1 MELADFSKP
10 GERKK
15 LIWAAVL
22 GLIAII
28 FLWWTFIGFGKSTP
42 TVTSRPS
49 PTSSTLG
56 RAAPPRAANSVNS
69 NSTDPQLADISY
81 MQEIPTV
88 SPGSGLTFPEP
99 KRNIFAYVEKPV
111 APAASLT
118 PPPTPTPSPPVL
130 LANINPQNVFARTAD
145 FTLELSGDK
154 FTPDMRVFVDGR
166 DVPTKYKGPQQMTAM
181 IAAAVIASPGV
192 RQIKVQT
199 PNGSAYSGSVQLSV
213 APAPTPNYSYVGI
226 IGGPT
231 HVDTALLQDKN
242 NKEILSVQRG
252 DLLSGRFRV
261 TSISEKEV
269 VFLDANLKIKH
280 TLAMTEG
287 EKVSGAPLGRPT
299 PRVDAEDDEP

>member
-28 FLWWTFIGFGKSTP
+28 FLWWTFIGFGKSNP
-42 TVTSRPS
+42 TAPARPSTSTTLGNRSAPSRPANNVN
-49 PTSSTLG
+49 TSTE
-56 RAAPPRAANSVNS
+56 
-69 NSTDPQLADISY
+69 PQLADMSY
-81 MQEIPTV
+81 MQEVVLQRPASSV
-88 SPGSGLTFPEP
+88 PEP
-99 KRNIFAYVEKPV
+99 KRNIFAYVEKAKPV
-111 APAASLT
+111 ASPT
-118 PPPTPTPSPPVL
+118 QTPTPTPTPPVL
-130 LANINPQNVFARTAD
+130 LASINPQNVYARTAD

-154 FTPDMRVFVDGR
+154 FTPDMRVFVEGR
-166 DVPTKYKGPQQMTAM
+166 ELPTKYKGPQEMTASVAASF
-181 IAAAVIASPGV
+181 IANPGV

-199 PNGSAYSGSVQLSV
+199 PNGSAYSNQVQLSV

-226 IGGPT
+226 IGTRT

-269 VFLDANLKIKH
+269 VFMDANLKIKH

>member
-22 GLIAII
+22 GLIAIV
-28 FLWWTFIGFGKSTP
+28 FLWWTFIGFGRSGPTSTP
-42 TVTSRPS
+42 RPS
-49 PTSSTLG
+49 TSTTLG
-56 RAAPPRAANSVNS
+56 NRSAPSRATNNVNT
-69 NSTDPQLADISY
+69 STEPQLADMSY
-81 MQEIPTV
+81 MQEVVLQGPAANV
-88 SPGSGLTFPEP
+88 PEP
-99 KRNIFAYVEKPV
+99 KRNIFAYVEKAKPV
-111 APAASLT
+111 PSPT
-118 PPPTPTPSPPVL
+118 VSPTPTPTPPVL
-130 LANINPQNVFARTAD
+130 LANINPQNVYARTAD

-154 FTPDMRVFVDGR
+154 FTPDMRVFVDSR
-166 DVPTKYKGPQQMTAM
+166 EVPTKYKGPQQMTATV
-181 IAAAVIASPGV
+181 AAAIIATPGV
-192 RQIKVQT
+192 RQIKVST
-199 PNGSAYSGSVQLSV
+199 PNGSAYSGVAQLSV

-226 IGGPT
+226 IGTRT

-269 VFLDANLKIKH
+269 VFMDANLKIKH

>member
-1 MELADFSKP
+1 MELADLSKP

-42 TVTSRPS
+42 TVPARPS

-56 RAAPPRAANSVNS
+56 RSAPSRAVSSVS
-69 NSTDPQLADISY
+69 NNTEPQLADISY
-81 MQEIPTV
+81 MQEIPPV
-88 SPGSGLTFPEP
+88 SPGSGPTVPEP

-111 APAASLT
+111 APAASATLT
-118 PPPTPTPSPPVL
+118 PTPTPTPPVL
-130 LANINPQNVFARTAD
+130 LANINPQNVYARTAD

-166 DVPTKYKGPQQMTAM
+166 ELPTKYKGPQQMTATV
-181 IAAAVIASPGV
+181 AAAIIANPGV

-199 PNGSAYSGSVQLSV
+199 PNGSAYSGLAQLSV

-226 IGGPT
+226 IGTPT
-231 HVDTALLQDKN
+231 HVDTALLQDKT

-269 VFLDANLKIKH
+269 VFMDANLKIKH
-280 TLAMTEG
+280 TLAMTES
-287 EKVSGAPLGRPT
+287 ERVSGSPLGRPT
-299 PRVDAEDDEP
+299 PRVDSEDDEP

>member
-42 TVTSRPS
+42 TVPRPS
-49 PTSSTLG
+49 PTSSALG
-56 RAAPPRAANSVNS
+56 RSAPRAVNSVNS
-69 NSTDPQLADISY
+69 NSTEPQLADISY
-81 MQEIPTV
+81 MQEIPPV
-88 SPGSGLTFPEP
+88 SQGSGRNVPEP
-99 KRNIFAYVEKPV
+99 KRNIFAYVEKAKPV
-111 APAASLT
+111 ASPTLT
-118 PPPTPTPSPPVL
+118 PTPTPTPPVL
-130 LANINPQNVFARTAD
+130 LANINPQNVYARTAD

-166 DVPTKYKGPQQMTAM
+166 EIPTKYKGPQQMTATV
-181 IAAAVIASPGV
+181 AAAIIASPGV

-199 PNGSAYSGSVQLSV
+199 PNGSAYSNVQQLSV

-226 IGGPT
+226 IGTPT

>member
-1 MELADFSKP
+1 MELADFSKA

-15 LIWAAVL
+15 LIWAAIL

-42 TVTSRPS
+42 TVTPRPS

-56 RAAPPRAANSVNS
+56 RSAPPRAVNSVNS
-69 NSTDPQLADISY
+69 NSAEPQLADISY
-81 MQEIPTV
+81 MQEIPPVT
-88 SPGSGLTFPEP
+88 PGSGLTVPEP

-111 APAASLT
+111 APAASVT
-118 PPPTPTPSPPVL
+118 PPSTPTPTPPVL
-130 LANINPQNVFARTAD
+130 LANINPSNVYARTAD
-145 FTLELSGDK
+145 FTLELSGDR
-154 FTPDMRVFVDGR
+154 FTPDMRVFVDSR
-166 DVPTKYKGPQQMTAM
+166 ELPTKYKGPQQMTTTV
-181 IAAAVIASPGV
+181 AAAIIANPGV

-199 PNGSAYSGSVQLSV
+199 SNGSAYSNVLQLSV

-226 IGGPT
+226 IGTRT

-269 VFLDANLKIKH
+269 VFMDANLKIKH

>member
-10 GERKK
+10 GEKKK

-56 RAAPPRAANSVNS
+56 RSAPPRAASNVNS
-69 NSTDPQLADISY
+69 SSTEPQLADISY
-81 MQEIPTV
+81 MQEIPPV
-88 SPGSGLTFPEP
+88 APGSGLTVPEP

-111 APAASLT
+111 APAASVT
-118 PPPTPTPSPPVL
+118 PPSTPTPTPPVL
-130 LANINPQNVFARTAD
+130 LANINPPNVFARTSD

-154 FTPDMRVFVDGR
+154 FTPDMRVLVDGQE
-166 DVPTKYKGPQQMTAM
+166 VPTRYKGPQQMTAT
-181 IAAAVIASPGV
+181 IAAAIIASPGV

-199 PNGSAYSGSVQLSV
+199 PNGSAYSGNVQLSV

-226 IGGPT
+226 IGTPT

-269 VFLDANLKIKH
+269 VFIDANLKIKH

>member
-1 MELADFSKP
+1 VASRPINDNN
-10 GERKK
+10 
-15 LIWAAVL
+15 
-22 GLIAII
+22 
-28 FLWWTFIGFGKSTP
+28 TP
-42 TVTSRPS
+42 TE
-49 PTSSTLG
+49 
-56 RAAPPRAANSVNS
+56 
-69 NSTDPQLADISY
+69 PQLADISY
-81 MQEIPTV
+81 MQEV
-88 SPGSGLTFPEP
+88 VLPGGAQSVPEP
-99 KRNIFAYVEKPV
+99 RRNIFAYVVKLKPT
-111 APAASLT
+111 ASAT
-118 PPPTPTPSPPVL
+118 APPTPTPTPPVL
-130 LANINPQNVFARTAD
+130 LANINPQSVYARTAD

-154 FTPDMRVFVDGR
+154 FTPDMRVFVDNR
-166 DVPTKYKGPQQMTAM
+166 ELPTKYKGPQQMTATV
-181 IAAAVIASPGV
+181 AAAIIASPGV

-199 PNGSAYSGSVQLSV
+199 PNGSAYSGVQQLSV

-226 IGGPT
+226 IGTPT

>member
-1 MELADFSKP
+1 MELADFSRP

-42 TVTSRPS
+42 TVPARPS
-49 PTSSTLG
+49 QTSSTLG
-56 RAAPPRAANSVNS
+56 RSAPPRTVNNLNSG
-69 NSTDPQLADISY
+69 STEPQLADISY
-81 MQEIPTV
+81 MQEIPPV
-88 SPGSGLTFPEP
+88 SQGSATNVPEP
-99 KRNIFAYVEKPV
+99 KRNIFAYVEKAKPV
-111 APAASLT
+111 ASPT
-118 PPPTPTPSPPVL
+118 VTPTPTPPPPVL
-130 LANINPQNVFARTAD
+130 LANINPPNVYARTAD

-166 DVPTKYKGPQQMTAM
+166 EIPTKYKGRQQMTATV
-181 IAAAVIASPGV
+181 AAAIIASPGV

-199 PNGSAYSGSVQLSV
+199 PNGSAYSGVQQLSV

-226 IGGPT
+226 IGTPT

-287 EKVSGAPLGRPT
+287 EKVSGTPLGRPT